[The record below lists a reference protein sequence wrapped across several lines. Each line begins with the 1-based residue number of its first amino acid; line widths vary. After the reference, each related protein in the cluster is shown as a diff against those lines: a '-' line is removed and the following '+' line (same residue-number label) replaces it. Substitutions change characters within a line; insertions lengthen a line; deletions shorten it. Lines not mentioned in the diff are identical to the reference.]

1 MANEYKKENE
11 FLNNEIV
18 RYKSLLND
26 YKKNN
31 QEKNQQN
38 ELNNEMIGKLQEEL
52 KNLKENI
59 ETLSEKYQIEL
70 TNNKILE
77 EKNQIKKI
85 PIGINIK
92 NNCKKK

>member
-77 EKNQIKKI
+77 EKNSI
-85 PIGINIK
+85 
-92 NNCKKK
+92 